1 MADEPFKHGPDSR
14 PNPETPRQRPE
25 TPRSEPEILPPT
37 RPGAP
42 FNEDEGAQAGHSG
55 HAGSWSSYGF
65 QRIEMRR
72 ISPLRLFIWAL
83 IALSLLVLIAGTM
96 LIALPI
102 IAGLAALSFGAAWL
116 RRVLRR

>member
-1 MADEPFKHGPDSR
+1 MADEPFRPGPDSR
-14 PNPETPRQRPE
+14 PRPE

-42 FNEDEGAQAGHSG
+42 FNETEGPQ
-55 HAGSWSSYGF
+55 AGSWSGYGF

-72 ISPLRLFIWAL
+72 ISPLRLFIWGL

-102 IAGLAALSFGAAWL
+102 IAALAVLSLGAAWL

>member
-1 MADEPFKHGPDSR
+1 LGDEG
-14 PNPETPRQRPE
+14 
-25 TPRSEPEILPPT
+25 
-37 RPGAP
+37 PGAG
-42 FNEDEGAQAGHSG
+42 DRA
-55 HAGSWSSYGF
+55 WSSYGF

>member
-14 PNPETPRQRPE
+14 PSPE

-37 RPGAP
+37 RSGAP
-42 FNEDEGAQAGHSG
+42 LGDEGPGVGDRA
-55 HAGSWSSYGF
+55 WTSYGF

-102 IAGLAALSFGAAWL
+102 IAGLAILSFGAAWL

>member
-1 MADEPFKHGPDSR
+1 MADEPFRHAPDSR
-14 PNPETPRQRPE
+14 PSPE
-25 TPRSEPEILPPT
+25 TPRSEPEILPPM

-42 FNEDEGAQAGHSG
+42 LGDEGPGAGDR
-55 HAGSWSSYGF
+55 AWTSYGF

>member
-1 MADEPFKHGPDSR
+1 MADEPFRHGTDSR
-14 PNPETPRQRPE
+14 PSSE

-42 FNEDEGAQAGHSG
+42 VGKDGPGAEDRA
-55 HAGSWSSYGF
+55 WTSYGF

-102 IAGLAALSFGAAWL
+102 IAALAVLSFGAAWL

>member
-1 MADEPFKHGPDSR
+1 MDQNMADEPFRPGPDSR
-14 PNPETPRQRPE
+14 PNPE

-42 FNEDEGAQAGHSG
+42 LGNGGPGAGDST
-55 HAGSWSSYGF
+55 WTSYGF

>member
-1 MADEPFKHGPDSR
+1 MADEPFRHGTDSR
-14 PNPETPRQRPE
+14 PSPE

-37 RPGAP
+37 RPGATVGKDGP
-42 FNEDEGAQAGHSG
+42 GAEDRA
-55 HAGSWSSYGF
+55 WTSYGF

>member
-1 MADEPFKHGPDSR
+1 
-14 PNPETPRQRPE
+14 
-25 TPRSEPEILPPT
+25 
-37 RPGAP
+37 
-42 FNEDEGAQAGHSG
+42 
-55 HAGSWSSYGF
+55 
-65 QRIEMRR
+65 MRR

>member
-1 MADEPFKHGPDSR
+1 MADEPFRHGPDSPR
-14 PNPETPRQRPE
+14 QRPETPRQRPE

-55 HAGSWSSYGF
+55 SWSGYGF
-65 QRIEMRR
+65 QRVEIRR

-102 IAGLAALSFGAAWL
+102 IAALAVLSFGAAWL

>member
-1 MADEPFKHGPDSR
+1 MADDPAR
-14 PNPETPRQRPE
+14 PAPESPRQRPE
-25 TPRSEPEILPPT
+25 TPRSDPEILPPT
-37 RPGAP
+37 RSGAP
-42 FNEDEGAQAGHSG
+42 FNEGEGAQS
-55 HAGSWSSYGF
+55 GSWSGYGF

-116 RRVLRR
+116 RRTLRR